1 MTSHENRVDE
11 NYCLCFQTQQLS
23 THTKRKK
30 NVQIIK
36 YEIFIYTGF
45 AIILSHDT
53 DLDGQKEWLSVHD
66 SDLDAN
72 LCIRP

>member
-1 MTSHENRVDE
+1 MTSRENRVDE

-23 THTKRKK
+23 THTRKK
-30 NVQIIK
+30 MCKQL
-36 YEIFIYTGF
+36 FIYTGF
-45 AIILSHDT
+45 SIILSHDT
-53 DLDGQKEWLSVHD
+53 DLDGQKEWSSVHD